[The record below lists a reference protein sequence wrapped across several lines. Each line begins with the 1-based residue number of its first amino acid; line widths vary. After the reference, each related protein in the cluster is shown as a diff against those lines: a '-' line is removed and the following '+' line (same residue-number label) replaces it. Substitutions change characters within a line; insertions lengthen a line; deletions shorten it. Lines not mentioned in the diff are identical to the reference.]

1 MFKWFWTLFSLG
13 APDISWEGDLVIA
26 YRTNPAVSVPK
37 AFWAS
42 HDQCIILS
50 EIFAITA
57 ARDFHFCTESM
68 CFQNRYFL
76 FPRFLFDTLFLFY
89 CPLLHSEL
97 FSEAISS
104 FFFIT
109 LSLLTSVTSFLF
121 IKSHRSLLFLIK
133 RLFIRPIKLRQSIK
147 ERVWLLLH
155 CKEGVR
161 TQLAQRCL
169 WAVLYD
175 YFEASVL
182 E

>member
-1 MFKWFWTLFSLG
+1 M
-13 APDISWEGDLVIA
+13 IA
-26 YRTNPAVSVPK
+26 YRTNPAVIVPK

-42 HDQCIILS
+42 HDQCIIHVLI

-104 FFFIT
+104 FLFIT
-109 LSLLTSVTSFLF
+109 LLASVTAFLF
-121 IKSHRSLLFLIK
+121 YQI
-133 RLFIRPIKLRQSIK
+133 
-147 ERVWLLLH
+147 
-155 CKEGVR
+155 
-161 TQLAQRCL
+161 A
-169 WAVLYD
+169 
-175 YFEASVL
+175 
-182 E
+182 